1 MHALTSS
8 PKGGET
14 GLLVLPWP
22 QFRDT
27 VAWSHGQSG
36 FREVL
41 ELCPTVE
48 PVVSGLF
55 LGQAP
60 ESQLHR
66 ANDYRNP
73 TKVNPTML
81 GSLHSVY
88 LLAGI
93 TLETWS
99 EEREDLREFPNKK
112 VLPKKRQFKDDNLKT
127 AKPDAGNRVHW
138 QAQMRGQTRSRVPP
152 GTSLRSKRRQSQRL
166 SYNTGPWSS

>member
-14 GLLVLPWP
+14 GLLVLPQP

-27 VAWSHGQSG
+27 AAQSHGQSA
-36 FREVL
+36 FRKVL
-41 ELCPTVE
+41 EFCPAVE
-48 PVVSGLF
+48 PVVLGLF

-60 ESQLHR
+60 ESQLHK

-73 TKVNPTML
+73 TKVNPTLL

-93 TLETWS
+93 TLET
-99 EEREDLREFPNKK
+99 
-112 VLPKKRQFKDDNLKT
+112 
-127 AKPDAGNRVHW
+127 
-138 QAQMRGQTRSRVPP
+138 
-152 GTSLRSKRRQSQRL
+152 
-166 SYNTGPWSS
+166 